1 MLHTCRGIISGTLF
15 ALCAAYFLSVS
26 AAYALDLNI
35 SVTIPGS
42 STPVIGGGGGGV
54 VLPAS
59 NVRLSG
65 LAFPGAILT
74 FLRDGVVIGTDV
86 AGGGGY
92 FTREFLVSPGAAT
105 FGIWARDQFGFIS
118 PTVSVAFDIQD
129 GLLADIT
136 SLALPPTIAHDSVSS
151 NGSLK
156 IYGSAFPGSTVR
168 IFNNNAPFNPP
179 FVATASG
186 NGIWEY
192 RIPRDGFN
200 PRNFSY
206 KANYQDEQSG
216 ILSPFSNDLTLQLS
230 TCMNSDFSGD
240 GVVNLTDL
248 SILLFYWGRPVPTGG
263 LSNACVDRN
272 QDRVID
278 LQDFSILMYEWS
290 LTYQVQ

>member
-1 MLHTCRGIISGTLF
+1 MLHTRRGIILAVLF
-15 ALCAAYFLSVS
+15 LLGAVYFLSAPS
-26 AAYALDLNI
+26 ALALDLNI

-42 STPVIGGGGGGV
+42 STPGGGGGGGV
-54 VLPAS
+54 VLLAS

-74 FLRDGVVIGTDV
+74 FLRNGAVIGTDV

-92 FTREFLVSPGAAT
+92 FTREFLVAPGMAT
-105 FGIWARDQFGFIS
+105 FSIWARDRFGLIS
-118 PTVSVAFDIQD
+118 PSVSVSFDVLD
-129 GLLADIT
+129 GSLADIT
-136 SLALPPTIAHDSVSS
+136 SIAVPPTIAHDPVSS

-168 IFNNNAPFNPP
+168 IFNNNAPFSAP
-179 FVATASG
+179 FTAITSN
-186 NGIWEY
+186 NGIWDY

-206 KANYQDEQSG
+206 KANYQDERMG
-216 ILSPFSNDLTLQLS
+216 ILSPFSDNLELRLS
-230 TCMNSDFSGD
+230 TCVNSDFNGD

-248 SILLFYWGRPVPTGG
+248 SILLFYWGRPVPVSG
-263 LSNACVDRN
+263 LANACVDRN
-272 QDRVID
+272 QDKLID

>member
-1 MLHTCRGIISGTLF
+1 MLHTRRGIISGSLIL
-15 ALCAAYFLSVS
+15 LCAAYFLSAPLAFAV
-26 AAYALDLNI
+26 DLNI

-42 STPVIGGGGGGV
+42 STPSGGGGGGI

-74 FLRDGVVIGTDV
+74 FLRNGAVIGTDV
-86 AGGGGY
+86 AGAGGY
-92 FTREFLVSPGAAT
+92 FSREFLVAPGTAT
-105 FGIWARDQFGFIS
+105 FSIWARDRYGLIS
-118 PTVSVAFDIQD
+118 PTVSISFDILD

-136 SLALPPTIAHDSVSS
+136 SIALPPTIAHDSVSS

-168 IFNNNAPFNPP
+168 IFNNNAPFNAP
-179 FVATASG
+179 FTVAAGS
-186 NGIWEY
+186 NGVWDY
-192 RIPRDGFN
+192 RIQRDGFN

-206 KANYQDEQSG
+206 KANYQDERTG
-216 ILSPFSNDLTLQLS
+216 ILSPFSDNLELRLS
-230 TCMNSDFSGD
+230 TCSNSDFNGD
-240 GVVNLTDL
+240 GAVNLTDL
-248 SILLFYWGRPVPTGG
+248 SILLFYWGRPVPASG

-290 LTYQVQ
+290 LTYQLQ